1 MLDKLKNLGFEYSTY
16 SGITMSAFDIIAD
29 SNKEQI
35 ISDGKKKVD
44 QIGKQYKR
52 GLITEQE
59 RYERVIE
66 VWNNA
71 NEQIKNAEIDLRII
85 VASLYLFL
93 KNKQRN

>member
-52 GLITEQE
+52 GLITEDE
-59 RYERVIE
+59 RYKTVC
-66 VWNNA
+66 
-71 NEQIKNAEIDLRII
+71 
-85 VASLYLFL
+85 SLWA
-93 KNKQRN
+93 KATSDI